1 MTPLP
6 WWRHALVVDLAITL
20 LVVILVLVITPGVVI
35 AGLLALLVL
44 LGFAVKA
51 RRTARRRAVD
61 AVPARTRRAKR
72 SAGRTR
78 IRPR

>member
-6 WWRHALVVDLAITL
+6 WWRHALVVDLAITI

-51 RRTARRRAVD
+51 RRSARQRGGD
-61 AVPARTRRAKR
+61 AVRVRPPRAKR
-72 SAGRTR
+72 SGGRTGT
-78 IRPR
+78 RPR